1 MGLVIVGVAIA
12 RCKNPVRKS
21 GQKIQLENSVRL
33 KIQSENLVKKSSQ
46 KIQFKNLVRSKIQLE
61 NSVRTQRPVFSR
73 PKGLG
78 VSHF

>member
-33 KIQSENLVKKSSQ
+33 KIQSEN
-46 KIQFKNLVRSKIQLE
+46 
-61 NSVRTQRPVFSR
+61 SVRTQRPVFSR